1 MQLNDGHVMELLVS
15 LKAEYG
21 AEHPVIAYCKTISE
35 NMQYYLYE
43 GRRSSLALHSMN
55 PIGGSEADVLL
66 LVNSPM
72 QKLMSLLL
80 RPAEASVS
88 ELQATLDA
96 LQTLMDSFDEEAAN
110 NATNGPNKE
119 STKEPTKEPN
129 KEPNKEPTKGPN
141 GYNEPNKEPNKE
153 PSKEP
158 SKEPHGRTHLP
169 DSLGIPQASSRLPDE
184 LGVSESMGHYS
195 RARSVLASRSSRSP
209 RSPRAKLTKEMV
221 LQSGVEQSLVSVLSL
236 FAAQP
241 ALCRSALRLLLR
253 LGRERDPRFAQPS
266 HHESFY
272 SAVETLIKQEW
283 VVSDLEMLR
292 GLVQACL
299 LADVNR
305 NLDFCNKIVPFFLKV
320 RRTTR
325 DPTLFILYVD
335 AVIDLLL
342 RLAFCASPSF
352 RSLTNRP
359 DPLRAIHHPQLLYR
373 PSGRHRPQRAPPPQS
388 RANPPSGLPYPLSLL
403 PSIPS

>member
-55 PIGGSEADVLL
+55 PIGGSEADVQL
-66 LVNSPM
+66 LVNSPV

-80 RPAEASVS
+80 RPAEPSAH
-88 ELQATLDA
+88 EPPATLDA

-110 NATNGPNKE
+110 NATNGPNK
-119 STKEPTKEPN
+119 
-129 KEPNKEPTKGPN
+129 GPN
-141 GYNEPNKEPNKE
+141 VTNGPNKEPNKE

-158 SKEPHGRTHLP
+158 LGRNQLP
-169 DSLGIPQASSRLPDE
+169 DPLGSPRASSHLPDE
-184 LGVSESMGHYS
+184 LGISESTGYHS
-195 RARSVLASRSSRSP
+195 HARSVLASRSSRSL
-209 RSPRAKLTKEMV
+209 RLPRAKLTKEMV
-221 LQSGVEQSLVSVLSL
+221 LQSGAEQSLVSVLSL

-253 LGRERDPRFAQPS
+253 LAKERDPRFVQPS

-283 VVSDLEMLR
+283 VASDLEMLR
-292 GLVQACL
+292 ELVQICL

-320 RRTTR
+320 RRTAR

-342 RLAFCASPSF
+342 RLAFCAF
-352 RSLTNRP
+352 FSL
-359 DPLRAIHHPQLLYR
+359 DD
-373 PSGRHRPQRAPPPQS
+373 
-388 RANPPSGLPYPLSLL
+388 
-403 PSIPS
+403 

>member
-1 MQLNDGHVMELLVS
+1 MQLNDARVLELLPS
-15 LKAEYG
+15 LRAEYD

-35 NMQYYLYE
+35 NMQYFLYE

-66 LVNSPM
+66 LVNSPV

-80 RPAEASVS
+80 RPAEASVP

-96 LQTLMDSFDEEAAN
+96 LQALMDSFDEEAAN
-110 NATNGPNKE
+110 NATNGPNK
-119 STKEPTKEPN
+119 
-129 KEPNKEPTKGPN
+129 GPN
-141 GYNEPNKEPNKE
+141 ATNGPNKEPNKE

-158 SKEPHGRTHLP
+158 LGRNQLP
-169 DSLGIPQASSRLPDE
+169 DPLGSPRASSHLPDE
-184 LGVSESMGHYS
+184 LGISESTGYHS
-195 RARSVLASRSSRSP
+195 HARSVLASRSSRSL
-209 RSPRAKLTKEMV
+209 RLPRAKLTKEMV
-221 LQSGVEQSLVSVLSL
+221 LQSGAEQSLVSVLSL
-236 FAAQP
+236 FTAQP

-253 LGRERDPRFAQPS
+253 LAKERDPRFVQPS

-283 VVSDLEMLR
+283 VASDLEMLR
-292 GLVQACL
+292 ELVQICL

-320 RRTTR
+320 RRTAR

-342 RLAFCASPSF
+342 RLAFCAF
-352 RSLTNRP
+352 F
-359 DPLRAIHHPQLLYR
+359 
-373 PSGRHRPQRAPPPQS
+373 
-388 RANPPSGLPYPLSLL
+388 LS
-403 PSIPS
+403 

>member
-55 PIGGSEADVLL
+55 PIGGLEADVLL

-80 RPAEASVS
+80 RPAEASLS

-96 LQTLMDSFDEEAAN
+96 LQTLMDSFDEEAAS
-110 NATNGPNKE
+110 NATSGPNNGSNKGPNNE
-119 STKEPTKEPN
+119 SNKGPNEHNGPN
-129 KEPNKEPTKGPN
+129 KEPNKDPSKD
-141 GYNEPNKEPNKE
+141 

-158 SKEPHGRTHLP
+158 RGRNQLP
-169 DSLGIPQASSRLPDE
+169 DPLGIPQAPSHLPDE
-184 LGVSESMGHYS
+184 LGIPESAGYHS
-195 RARSVLASRSSRSP
+195 RARSVLASRSSRSPHSP

-253 LGRERDPRFAQPS
+253 LARERDPRFVQPS
-266 HHESFY
+266 HHEGFY
-272 SAVETLIKQEW
+272 SAVETLIKQDW

-292 GLVQACL
+292 VLVQICL

-320 RRTTR
+320 RRTAR
-325 DPTLFILYVD
+325 DPALFILYVD

-342 RLAFCASPSF
+342 RLAFCAS
-352 RSLTNRP
+352 
-359 DPLRAIHHPQLLYR
+359 
-373 PSGRHRPQRAPPPQS
+373 
-388 RANPPSGLPYPLSLL
+388 LSL
-403 PSIPS
+403 PD

>member
-21 AEHPVIAYCKTISE
+21 TEHPVIAYCKTISE

-66 LVNSPM
+66 LVNSPV

-80 RPAEASVS
+80 RPAEASVP

-96 LQTLMDSFDEEAAN
+96 LQALMDSFDEEAAN

-119 STKEPTKEPN
+119 
-129 KEPNKEPTKGPN
+129 
-141 GYNEPNKEPNKE
+141 PNKE
-153 PSKEP
+153 PSKE
-158 SKEPHGRTHLP
+158 SLGRNQLP
-169 DSLGIPQASSRLPDE
+169 DPLGSPQASSHLPDE
-184 LGVSESMGHYS
+184 LGISESTGYHS
-195 RARSVLASRSSRSP
+195 HARSVLASRSSRSL
-209 RSPRAKLTKEMV
+209 RLPRAKLTKEMV
-221 LQSGVEQSLVSVLSL
+221 LQSGAEQSLVSVLSL

-253 LGRERDPRFAQPS
+253 LAKERDPRFVQPS

-283 VVSDLEMLR
+283 VASDLEMLR
-292 GLVQACL
+292 ELVQICL

-320 RRTTR
+320 RRTAR

-342 RLAFCASPSF
+342 RLAFCAF
-352 RSLTNRP
+352 F
-359 DPLRAIHHPQLLYR
+359 
-373 PSGRHRPQRAPPPQS
+373 
-388 RANPPSGLPYPLSLL
+388 LS
-403 PSIPS
+403 

>member
-21 AEHPVIAYCKTISE
+21 TEHPVIAYCKTISE

-66 LVNSPM
+66 LVNSPV

-80 RPAEASVS
+80 RPAEASVP

-96 LQTLMDSFDEEAAN
+96 LQALMDSFDEEAAN
-110 NATNGPNKE
+110 NATNGPNKG
-119 STKEPTKEPN
+119 PN
-129 KEPNKEPTKGPN
+129 ATNGPNKGPN
-141 GYNEPNKEPNKE
+141 ATNGPNKEPNKE

-158 SKEPHGRTHLP
+158 LGRNQLP
-169 DSLGIPQASSRLPDE
+169 DPLGSPRASSHLPDE
-184 LGVSESMGHYS
+184 LGISESTGYHS
-195 RARSVLASRSSRSP
+195 HARSVLASRSSRSL
-209 RSPRAKLTKEMV
+209 RLPRAMLTKEMV
-221 LQSGVEQSLVSVLSL
+221 RQAGAEQSLVSVLSL
-236 FAAQP
+236 FTAQP

-253 LGRERDPRFAQPS
+253 LAKERDPRFVQPS

-283 VVSDLEMLR
+283 VASDLEMLR
-292 GLVQACL
+292 ELVQICL

-320 RRTTR
+320 RRTAR

-342 RLAFCASPSF
+342 RLAFCAF
-352 RSLTNRP
+352 F
-359 DPLRAIHHPQLLYR
+359 
-373 PSGRHRPQRAPPPQS
+373 
-388 RANPPSGLPYPLSLL
+388 LS
-403 PSIPS
+403 

>member
-66 LVNSPM
+66 LVNSPV

-80 RPAEASVS
+80 RPAEASVP

-96 LQTLMDSFDEEAAN
+96 LQALMDSFDEEAAN
-110 NATNGPNKE
+110 NATNGPNKG
-119 STKEPTKEPN
+119 PN
-129 KEPNKEPTKGPN
+129 ATNGPNKGPN
-141 GYNEPNKEPNKE
+141 GCNGPNKEPNKE
-153 PSKEP
+153 PSKE
-158 SKEPHGRTHLP
+158 SLGRNQLP
-169 DSLGIPQASSRLPDE
+169 DPLGSPRASSHLPDE
-184 LGVSESMGHYS
+184 LGISESTGYHS
-195 RARSVLASRSSRSP
+195 RARSVLASRSSRSL
-209 RSPRAKLTKEMV
+209 RLPRAKLTKEMV
-221 LQSGVEQSLVSVLSL
+221 LQSGAEQSLVSVLSL

-253 LGRERDPRFAQPS
+253 LAKERDPRFVQPS

-283 VVSDLEMLR
+283 VASDLEMLR
-292 GLVQACL
+292 ELVQICL

-320 RRTTR
+320 RRTAR

-342 RLAFCASPSF
+342 RLAFCAF
-352 RSLTNRP
+352 F
-359 DPLRAIHHPQLLYR
+359 
-373 PSGRHRPQRAPPPQS
+373 
-388 RANPPSGLPYPLSLL
+388 LS
-403 PSIPS
+403 

>member
-80 RPAEASVS
+80 RPAEASVP

-96 LQTLMDSFDEEAAN
+96 LQILMDSFDEEAAN
-110 NATNGPNKE
+110 NATNGPNKG
-119 STKEPTKEPN
+119 PN
-129 KEPNKEPTKGPN
+129 ATNGPNKGPN
-141 GYNEPNKEPNKE
+141 ATNGPNKE

-158 SKEPHGRTHLP
+158 NKEPLGRNQLP
-169 DSLGIPQASSRLPDE
+169 DPLGSPQASSHLPDE
-184 LGVSESMGHYS
+184 LGISESTGYHS
-195 RARSVLASRSSRSP
+195 HARSVLASRSSRSL
-209 RSPRAKLTKEMV
+209 RLPRAKLTKEMV

-253 LGRERDPRFAQPS
+253 LAKERDPRFVQPS

-283 VVSDLEMLR
+283 VASDLEMLR
-292 GLVQACL
+292 ELVQICL

-320 RRTTR
+320 RRTAR

-342 RLAFCASPSF
+342 RLAFCAF
-352 RSLTNRP
+352 
-359 DPLRAIHHPQLLYR
+359 
-373 PSGRHRPQRAPPPQS
+373 
-388 RANPPSGLPYPLSLL
+388 LSLDD
-403 PSIPS
+403 